1 MRDQQME
8 KIMFKNLLVPISDD
22 ALTKSELK
30 AVIKLAKTDS
40 AKITL
45 VYVSDP
51 VAPYSSSEIDSV
63 LAMTEKEH
71 KKYCEQFAAKVFF
84 KAQKLIGSQI
94 KAGQMHVYHSNISD
108 GIIEAAK
115 KIKADVIVMS
125 SHKRTGI
132 KGLFLRS
139 EAHEVIL
146 HSSIP
151 VLILN

>member
-1 MRDQQME
+1 MGV
-8 KIMFKNLLVPISDD
+8 IMFKNLLVPISYDT
-22 ALTKSELK
+22 LTKAEIK
-30 AVIKLAKTDS
+30 TVIKLAKSDS

-51 VAPYSSSEIDSV
+51 IAPYSSSEIDSV

-71 KKYCEQFAAKVFF
+71 KKYCEQFAGKVFA
-84 KAQKLIGSQI
+84 KAQKLIGSEA
-94 KAGQMHVYHSNISD
+94 KVDQMHTYHTNIAD

-125 SHKRTGI
+125 SHKRTGL

-146 HSSIP
+146 HSNIP

>member
-1 MRDQQME
+1 ME
-8 KIMFKNLLVPISDD
+8 KNMFKSLLVPISDN
-22 ALTKSELK
+22 ALIKAEIK
-30 AVIKLAKTDS
+30 AVVKLAKIDS

-51 VAPYSSSEIDSV
+51 VAPYSSSEINSV

-71 KKYCEQFAAKVFF
+71 KKYCEQFATKVFA
-84 KAQKLIGSQI
+84 KAQKLIGSEVKIDQI
-94 KAGQMHVYHSNISD
+94 HIYHPNISD
-108 GIIEAAK
+108 GIIETAK
-115 KIKADVIVMS
+115 KIKADVIAMS

>member
-1 MRDQQME
+1 ME
-8 KIMFKNLLVPISDD
+8 KIMFKSLLVPISDD
-22 ALTKSELK
+22 ALTKVEIK
-30 AVIKLAKTDS
+30 AVLKLAKADA

-63 LAMTEKEH
+63 LAITEKEH
-71 KKYCEQFAAKVFF
+71 KKYSEQLAQKVFD
-84 KAQKLIGSQI
+84 KAKKLIGTELKADQI
-94 KAGQMHVYHSNISD
+94 HVYHSNISD